1 MLLNQLIRINEAGI
15 VADSVNFGLMEQRE
29 TNQKLCEGFVFN
41 YDKEKLTEST
51 IGVLEALRSSY
62 DSRSHANVHLLVQQY
77 GKGKSHFAVTI
88 ANYFSKLADSPEVE
102 GILQQV
108 ENATG
113 RTNALAEGLRLY
125 KNHGRHL
132 VLCLSGDR
140 SGDIKKQFLQS
151 LLRVLEA
158 EGITNSVAQHI
169 CSKPLIYLQGLS
181 SDQRERA
188 EIYLEDEGSADGD
201 VNSINQQLQKN
212 NPAVIQTLSKL
223 ANHLTGFVPDWN
235 VDVDIEE
242 ILKDLIITH
251 CSGENPRFQ
260 GILILFDE
268 LNFYLQS
275 WAKDPIGSGGAALQN
290 ITSICENHKGKIALF
305 SFTQIHPALGVG
317 ISAGA
322 RDDHQRLV
330 SRLAP
335 NGSTYQKVASSLEL
349 VLDNLLIQDKES
361 SEWQSFQTTWN
372 NTLTAE
378 TTNAYEKRIPSYSQ
392 KGWTRPKFH
401 QILTIGCF
409 PLHPLTAYLLCNLD
423 FTVDRTALQFI
434 KKEVKEFIQNEPLTV
449 RDANQK
455 LNFIYPISLI
465 DTFLENFANDANYPK
480 YHEAHNAVAGS
491 DDPHELLVLK
501 ALFLYHASNS
511 RLIKDDREPH
521 EEVLASLTGLS
532 ILEVTATLKKL
543 IARDVIVYKPESR
556 LYRFWSGIAP
566 AEIEKEIEKEIENLI
581 KEGRADI
588 SVGPVVSL
596 CQTYIEPFL
605 GSKKLAAQH
614 FVDVNKLVL
623 EDWQFE
629 YKVYTI
635 ESFTRALSS
644 DQTLR
649 GTEERGFL
657 AYILA
662 ETQAEIQNFRQQ
674 VDTLLAK
681 SSIRD
686 RIAVAIPSD
695 ETGDL
700 ATVLLKIQT
709 LKNKEA
715 AERRSLGQACEDLQK
730 RWESQVKIQARN
742 LLKSCTY
749 HCVGIEKIP
758 QAERQNPQRVVS
770 LLLQNLYPFVPPVD
784 GVDKL
789 KSTHTTG
796 RKVVSFVS
804 RKLLEENLTA
814 PFPDN
819 TYSFVDS
826 IFVRSWGILRKR
838 SQQYLAQEPTNE
850 RVKAGWDLISNM
862 ADLGEQSEKI
872 IDLQKVWKALSD
884 PPYGYSEYN
893 FTMLL
898 VGWLS
903 YHRKEVALKGNATIL
918 SAGRRNATSTSVE
931 IKSLREWA
939 GTTNIL
945 EKPDDF
951 VKKWII
957 TGNAKLIRRKKVVS
971 PSLPQSPID
980 YSQAQQ
986 YLSEVQTYLD
996 TGEPDPSERGR
1007 AIQSRDLVHKGV
1019 TQISD
1024 WFQPIEET
1032 EALADN
1038 APIESLLAIYPKL
1051 LLAPPIPVL
1060 IEDLISIQ
1068 PTTQQRSRQAQ
1079 ALQSVSETI
1088 ERLVDTHCEK
1098 SETLPTE
1105 EACGVYKSEIQWLIA
1120 QISQVASLP
1129 PHLNDTL
1136 QYSLQAAE
1144 RRLIELKEVAKV
1156 RGCLFQIQNRYRS
1169 LGKYPTQQDYIVTRE
1184 EIETLAQTAL
1194 AVKQEEEYEQIL
1206 EELDRYLDDLTQKLE
1221 IWEGQSLGLDSLDR
1235 VQDLMGEVREWR
1247 NRFTEDESVRK
1258 ITKLLG
1264 YLEREQSKGQ
1274 SSDDAVKII
1283 KATLSHA
1290 NLKLE
1295 RIRDI
1300 ATSKVRDAFLSYQ
1313 ELMQITL
1320 PTIDSSVALEQYQQ
1334 ELEGFKVKGRSV
1346 LISEGFAKFYNLEL
1360 KRLED
1365 YPRIKN
1371 KLQELLD
1378 SIVTRENFADVKVS
1392 LEQAI
1397 QNLEIRHAELQE
1409 QQQEQ
1414 ERKSQDERII
1424 QFIRNKYKLPKL
1436 NTVQFL
1442 EDGIKDIQNFQSRL
1456 HTVETFSVE
1465 IAQIIHTLQDKIAN
1479 HSKNLEGLRDRLTHI
1494 GNIKDLDL
1502 VQTELT
1508 RLEFIFKDSSEYST
1522 YQLLQEQMQQ
1532 FRDDLEKL
1540 QALENRSQQS
1550 YSIASC
1556 HEMLAAIDREQI
1568 TLYHLAQFQP
1578 KLDELRN
1585 NIQYKIQT
1593 YTQELDD
1600 FEHRSEYLTTSKE
1613 AQKLHEGLLK
1623 KSACYD
1629 RSESSDRY
1637 ERIDTNI
1644 RGLVELLQISEA
1656 ENIKTLEACQSQLE
1670 KLTQWK
1676 ENINDLDPLLQQRFD
1691 SIHQATVQTELR
1703 LLQRQQGD
1711 AEKWI
1716 KTIETQAAE
1725 LQSITTDVEKIKLA
1739 NKLLHKVQQDRDR
1752 YIEKLSDEYQNSLN
1766 SIQNQCEAEIDK
1778 NRGHQIKTLFQQLP
1792 RSQRV
1797 NLYHQLG
1804 EYLLDTTEE
1813 FNG

>member
-41 YDKEKLTEST
+41 YDKEKPIEST
-51 IGVLEALRSSY
+51 VGVLEALRNSY
-62 DSRSHANVHLLVQQY
+62 LSRSYANVHLLVQQY

-88 ANYFSKLADSPEVE
+88 ANYFSKLSNSLEVE

-113 RTNALAEGLRLY
+113 RDSAIPEQLRLY
-125 KNHGRHL
+125 KNNGRHL

-151 LLRVLEA
+151 LLKVLEA
-158 EGITNSVAQHI
+158 EGITDSIAQHI
-169 CSKPLIYLQGLS
+169 CSEPLNYLQGLS

-188 EIYLEDEGSADGD
+188 KTYLEEEGSADGD
-201 VNSINQQLQKN
+201 VNSITQQLRKN
-212 NPAVIQTLSKL
+212 NFAVIQTLSKL
-223 ANHLTGFVPDWN
+223 AKHLTGFVPDWSIN
-235 VDVDIEE
+235 VDIEE

-268 LNFYLQS
+268 LYYYLQE
-275 WAKDPIGSGGAALQN
+275 WAKDQVGAGGTALQN
-290 ITSICENHKGKIALF
+290 ITTVCENHKGKIALL
-305 SFTQIHPALGVG
+305 SFAQLHPSLPLKG

-322 RDDHQRLV
+322 IGEQQRLV

-335 NGSTYQKVASSLEL
+335 KGSTYEKVASSLEL
-349 VLDNLLIQDKES
+349 VINNLLIQDES
-361 SEWQSFQTTWN
+361 PEWHSFQTTWN
-372 NTLTAE
+372 NTLAAE

-392 KGWTRPKFH
+392 KGWTRQKFH

-423 FTVDRTALQFI
+423 FTVDRTALQFV
-434 KKEVKEFIQNEPLTV
+434 KKQVKDFIQKEHLTI

-465 DTFLENFANDANYPK
+465 DTFLENFASDTNYPK
-480 YHEAHNAVAGS
+480 YQEAYHAVAGS
-491 DDPHELLVLK
+491 DDPYELLVLK
-501 ALFLYHASNS
+501 ALFLYHASNG
-511 RLIKDDREPH
+511 RLTKNDREPH
-521 EEVLASLTGLS
+521 EEMLATLTGLS
-532 ILEVTATLKKL
+532 TAEVIGSLKKL
-543 IARDVIVYKPESR
+543 IARDVIVYKPEAR

-566 AEIEKEIEKEIENLI
+566 AEIEKEIEKEIEDLI
-581 KEGRADI
+581 KEGRVDI

-596 CQTYIEPFL
+596 CQTYIEKFL

-629 YKVYTI
+629 YKIYTI
-635 ESFTRALSS
+635 DSFTRALLS

-649 GTEERGFL
+649 GTEERGFM

-662 ETQAEIQNFRQQ
+662 ETQAELQDFRRQI
-674 VDTLLAK
+674 DTLLAK
-681 SSIRD
+681 SPIREH
-686 RIAVAIPSD
+686 IAVAIPSN

-709 LKNKEA
+709 LKNMGVVD
-715 AERRSLGQACEDLQK
+715 RRSQAQAYDEQSK
-730 RWESQVKIQARN
+730 RWLNQVNKQATD

-758 QAERQNPQRVVS
+758 QAERQNPQRVIS

-789 KSTHTTG
+789 KSTHITG
-796 RKVVSFVS
+796 REVVSYVS
-804 RKLLEENLTA
+804 RKLLEENLTS
-814 PFPDN
+814 PFPN
-819 TYSFVDS
+819 NKYGFVDS
-826 IFVRSWGILRKR
+826 IFVSRWGILKKR
-838 SQQYLAQEPTNE
+838 SQRYLAQEPTHE
-850 RVKAGWDLISNM
+850 RVKAGWDLISDM

-918 SAGRRNATSTSVE
+918 SASKKSATSTSIE

-939 GTTNIL
+939 GTNIL
-945 EKPDDF
+945 ENPVDF
-951 VKKWII
+951 VRKWIV
-957 TGNAKLIRRKKVVS
+957 TGNAKLIRRKKVVT

-980 YSQAQQ
+980 YNQAQQ
-986 YLSEVQTYLD
+986 YLLEVQTYLD
-996 TGEPDPSERGR
+996 TGEPDPSERGI

-1038 APIESLLAIYPKL
+1038 APIKSLLTVYPKL
-1051 LLAPPIPVL
+1051 LLDPPIPIL

-1068 PTTQQRSRQAQ
+1068 TTTQQRGRQAQ

-1105 EACGVYKSEIQWLIA
+1105 EACGVYKSEIQRLIA

-1144 RRLIELKEVAKV
+1144 RRLLELKEAAKV
-1156 RGCLFQIQNRYRS
+1156 SDCLFQIQNRYRS

-1194 AVKQEEEYEQIL
+1194 AVKQEEDYEQIL
-1206 EELDRYLDDLTQKLE
+1206 QELDRHLNDLTQKLE

-1300 ATSKVRDAFLSYQ
+1300 ATNKVRDAFLSYQ

-1365 YPRIKN
+1365 YARIKN

-1378 SIVTRENFADVKVS
+1378 SIVTQENFTDVKVS
-1392 LEQAI
+1392 LEQAL
-1397 QNLEIRHAELQE
+1397 QNLEIRNTELQE
-1409 QQQEQ
+1409 QQHEQ
-1414 ERKSQDERII
+1414 EKKIQDGRIV
-1424 QFIRNKYKLPKL
+1424 QVIRNKYKLPKI
-1436 NTVQFL
+1436 NTIQFL
-1442 EDGIKDIQNFQSRL
+1442 EDGIKEIQSFQSRL
-1456 HTVETFSVE
+1456 HELELFTVEINQTVD
-1465 IAQIIHTLQDKIAN
+1465 TLQDKIYN
-1479 HSKNLEGLRDRLTHI
+1479 HNKSLQGLRDRLSYVI
-1494 GNIKDLDL
+1494 NFKDLDL
-1502 VQTELT
+1502 IQTEYV
-1508 RLEFIFKDSSEYST
+1508 RLEFIFKDSSEYSN
-1522 YQLLQEQMQQ
+1522 YQLLQQQMQQ

-1556 HEMLAAIDREQI
+1556 HEMLVAIDSEQSA
-1568 TLYHLAQFQP
+1568 LYSPDRFQQ

-1585 NIQYKIQT
+1585 SIQYNIQT

-1600 FEHRSEYLTTSKE
+1600 FEHRLQHLTTSKE
-1613 AQKLHEGLLK
+1613 AQKLYEELLK

-1629 RSESSDRY
+1629 RSDSSDRS
-1637 ERIDTNI
+1637 EIISTNI
-1644 RGLVELLQISEA
+1644 RRLIELLQISET
-1656 ENIKTLEACQSQLE
+1656 ENIRTIEACQSQLE
-1670 KLTQWK
+1670 KLTQWQ
-1676 ENINDLDPLLQQRFD
+1676 ENIDVLPPLLQERFD
-1691 SIHQATVQTELR
+1691 AVREATEQTKLR

-1711 AEKWI
+1711 AEKWLN
-1716 KTIETQAAE
+1716 TLENQV
-1725 LQSITTDVEKIKLA
+1725 VEMQNLATEEEKSHLA
-1739 NKLLHKVQQDRDR
+1739 NKLLNKLQQGDR
-1752 YIEKLSDEYQNSLN
+1752 YIEKLSTEHQNSLN
-1766 SIQNQCEAEIDK
+1766 AIQNQCEVEIDK
-1778 NRGHQIKTLFQQLP
+1778 NREHQIKILFQQLP